1 MSDKQDKFLAVL
13 SSRAF
18 DYAALVLFGKV
29 RRHALEALVFA
40 LSKTHPKTKRNSLLN
55 DIEKKVNNT
64 KIYNFNA
71 KKYLIAFL
79 AKQDLKHIFGVI
91 SAEKI
96 FKSKMA
102 EGSLGG
108 LVKVLLIHLLSLN
121 EWTDDEAKNHDNY
134 FDDELLFDDCND
146 LFDWLDIIIQ
156 NEELKANENDYDL
169 ADTEDLE
176 DLEEFKDPFAAEQL
190 EDDMYKYNLDGE
202 DFDLD
207 DFYEF
212 AFDEVSMHE
221 AGSFEFDE
229 DEIETESDSE
239 LGDIKDSQDLSE
251 SNEGEITYQIPEEED
266 VRAKEAAN
274 EELELDD
281 AFGEN
286 EESMAQEISQ
296 EELGESVFEEML
308 RQLFEGSEESSK
320 ISTAEQESA
329 VSRSNNVEK
338 FTRQKESLNGRGI

>member
-64 KIYNFNA
+64 KIYNSNA

-79 AKQDLKHIFGVI
+79 AKQDLRHIFGTI

-96 FKSKMA
+96 FKSKMTQA
-102 EGSLGG
+102 SLGA

-121 EWTDDEAKNHDNY
+121 EWTDDEVKNHDNY

-156 NEELKANENDYDL
+156 NEELKSNENDYDV

-176 DLEEFKDPFAAEQL
+176 DLEEFKDPFAAERL

-212 AFDEVSMHE
+212 AFDEVLMDE
-221 AGSFEFDE
+221 AGSFEFNE
-229 DEIETESDSE
+229 DGIETEADSE
-239 LGDIKDSQDLSE
+239 LGDIKDFQEVLG
-251 SNEGEITYQIPEEED
+251 SNEGEIIYQIPEEEGLITKD
-266 VRAKEAAN
+266 AID
-274 EELELDD
+274 EEIELDD
-281 AFGEN
+281 NIDEK
-286 EESMAQEISQ
+286 EESMVQEISQ
-296 EELGESVFEEML
+296 EEQGESVFEEML
-308 RQLFEGSEESSK
+308 RHLFEGVEGSSK
-320 ISTAEQESA
+320 ISTREQESS
-329 VSRSNNVEK
+329 VGRNNVEK
-338 FTRQKESLNGRGI
+338 FARQKESLNGRGI

>member
-1 MSDKQDKFLAVL
+1 MFDKQDKFLAVL

-64 KIYNFNA
+64 KSYNFNA

-79 AKQDLKHIFGVI
+79 AKQDLKHIFVTA
-91 SAEKI
+91 SFEAT
-96 FKSKMA
+96 FKSKME

-146 LFDWLDIIIQ
+146 LFNWLNIIIQ
-156 NEELKANENDYDL
+156 NEESKANEDDYDL
-169 ADTEDLE
+169 ADSEDLE

-190 EDDMYKYNLDGE
+190 DDDMYKYNLDGE

-207 DFYEF
+207 EFYEF
-212 AFDEVSMHE
+212 AFDEALIDE
-221 AGSFEFDE
+221 ASSFDFDE
-229 DEIETESDSE
+229 DGIETQSDSE
-239 LGDIKDSQDLSE
+239 LGDVKDSQELAE

-266 VRAKEAAN
+266 ISTKEATN
-274 EELELDD
+274 EERELDD
-281 AFGEN
+281 VFGEN

-296 EELGESVFEEML
+296 EEFGENLFEEML

-320 ISTAEQESA
+320 ISAAEQDSA
-329 VSRSNNVEK
+329 ISRSNNVEK
-338 FTRQKESLNGRGI
+338 FARQKESLNGRGI